1 MNKALHRLIIAV
13 CSLLLS
19 GVMLVSV
26 TYAWMT
32 ISEAPVV
39 EGIQITI
46 SGGTV
51 INIAPDVT
59 EVVDGVTY
67 HYPGKFSSN
76 LKFHE
81 SPEYAYLNDIYRLSP
96 VSTADGLYWYVPEYY
111 DVNSPEFREG
121 LVAAG
126 QLRDYD
132 EFTVDTTLDYANMT
146 EEMYL
151 KRDKGGYAYVDFWVV
166 SPGTDYT
173 LRISRGDDNTGSYLI
188 ELMDPV
194 KGEDGKYTL
203 GEISGYAA
211 ASARVGF
218 LVNDDI
224 ITDSTMLR
232 YQSSPMFSEMY
243 TKLRGIYHD
252 QGDTLWDSVSSRFTV
267 YEPNADLHPGGQS
280 GYIPTTPIG
289 YNSGITGLVDISDRT
304 TVQLTN
310 TWKETSS
317 EHVSIKEIFEAAI
330 YGKELDDITA
340 LKNYFYHNYMQEQF
354 LTYINKGQ
362 FIKSAEALSAAAV
375 NGAVSAETLETLEKG
390 GATDDVYIT
399 KLEKN
404 VPQRIRM
411 FIWLEGMDVDCVND
425 AGGRDFALSI
435 EFAGSN

>member
-1 MNKALHRLIIAV
+1 MNKSLHRLIFAV

-19 GVMLVSV
+19 GIMLVSV
-26 TYAWMT
+26 SYAWMT
-32 ISEAPVV
+32 ISDAPVV

-51 INIAPDVT
+51 INIAPDIT

-81 SPEYAYLNDIYRLSP
+81 SPEYAYLSEIHTLSP

-111 DVNSPEFREG
+111 NINSPEFREG
-121 LVAAG
+121 LVSAG
-126 QLRDYD
+126 QLKDYKD
-132 EFTVDTTLDYANMT
+132 FTIDTTLDYANMT
-146 EEMYL
+146 EEMYQ
-151 KRDKGGYAYVDFWVV
+151 KKDKGGYAYVDFWVV

-173 LRISRGDDNTGSYLI
+173 LRVSRGDDEGGSYLL
-188 ELMDPV
+188 ELMDPS
-194 KGEDGKYTL
+194 KNDGEKYTL
-203 GEISGYAA
+203 GKISGYAS

-224 ITDSTMLR
+224 ITDSTMLK

-252 QGDTLWDSVSSRFTV
+252 PGNVLWDSVSSRFTV
-267 YEPNADLHPGGQS
+267 YEPNADLHPGGRS
-280 GYIPTTPIG
+280 GYIATTPIG
-289 YNSGITGLVDISDRT
+289 YNSGVTELVDISDRT

-310 TWKETSS
+310 TWKETSA
-317 EHVSIKEIFEAAI
+317 EQVSIREIFEAVI
-330 YGKELDDITA
+330 YGRKFDNLSSV
-340 LKNYFYHNYMQEQF
+340 KNYFYHSYMQEQF
-354 LTYINKGQ
+354 ISYINKGQ
-362 FIKSAEALSAAAV
+362 FIRSTEALSASAV
-375 NGAVSAETLETLEKG
+375 NGTVSPEALAALEKG

-399 KLEKN
+399 NLEKN

-411 FIWLEGMDVDCVND
+411 FIWLEGMDADCVNE
-425 AGGRDFALSI
+425 AGGRDFVLSI
-435 EFAGSN
+435 QFAGSN